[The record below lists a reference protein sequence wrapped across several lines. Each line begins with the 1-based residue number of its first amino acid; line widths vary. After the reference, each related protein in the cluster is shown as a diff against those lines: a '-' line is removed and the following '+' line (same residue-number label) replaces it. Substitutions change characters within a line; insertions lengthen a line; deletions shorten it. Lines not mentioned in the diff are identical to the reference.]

1 MNPIPT
7 KRHPKA
13 TLNHHS
19 PEETTMTMKAW
30 TAATLALAAT
40 ALATLPSAAQ
50 TYPTRV
56 IKFIVPF
63 AAGSATDA
71 LARILGDHASKT
83 LGQSIIIENLAGANG
98 VLAAQNV
105 ARAEPDGHTVLIT
118 TNTTHGANQSLMKT
132 VPYDALGSFEP
143 VTKLGTITLAL
154 ITNPSVPVRTVQELV
169 AYAKE
174 NPGKLTFGYGSSSS
188 RIAGELL
195 RTLAGI
201 DVRPVPYKSNP
212 QAITD
217 LLGGQINLI
226 FADISTT
233 MPQVKAGKATG
244 LAVSTA
250 KRSALAPELPTME
263 EAGVKG
269 YDLAAWFAAF
279 VPAKTPKPIVDKLR
293 EALVAAVNDK
303 ATQEKL
309 LASGIEPET
318 NSPEELKAFVGAEIK
333 KWVDIVKAAGIQPE

>member
-1 MNPIPT
+1 MTI
-7 KRHPKA
+7 
-13 TLNHHS
+13 L
-19 PEETTMTMKAW
+19 EETTMKLKSL
-30 TAATLALAAT
+30 TAAALALAAAVLT
-40 ALATLPSAAQ
+40 ASLATAQ
-50 TYPTRV
+50 TYPSRV
-56 IKFIVPF
+56 IKFVVPF

-132 VPYDALGSFEP
+132 VPYDAIASFEP

-154 ITNPSVPVRTVQELV
+154 ITNPAVPAKTVPELI
-169 AYAKE
+169 AHAGK
-174 NPGKLTFGYGSSSS
+174 NPGKLTVGYGSSSS
-188 RIAGELL
+188 RIAGEML
-195 RTLAGI
+195 RTMGSI
-201 DVRPVPYKSNP
+201 DIRPVPYKSNP

-217 LLGGQINLI
+217 LLGGQIDII
-226 FADISTT
+226 FADLSTT
-233 MPQVKAGKATG
+233 MPQVRAGKANG

-250 KRSALAPELPTME
+250 KRSVLAPDLPTMD

-279 VPAKTPKPIVDKLR
+279 VPAKTPQPVVDALR
-293 EALVAAVNDK
+293 EALVVALNDK
-303 ATQEKL
+303 ATQDKL
-309 LASGIEPET
+309 LATGIEPESST
-318 NSPEELKAFVGAEIK
+318 PAALKDFVGSEIK
-333 KWVDIVKAAGIQPE
+333 KWAEIVKAAGIQPE

>member
-1 MNPIPT
+1 
-7 KRHPKA
+7 
-13 TLNHHS
+13 
-19 PEETTMTMKAW
+19 MTMKTW
-30 TAATLALAAT
+30 AAASLALAGTLLA
-40 ALATLPSAAQ
+40 ALPASAQ
-50 TYPTRV
+50 TYPSRV
-56 IKFIVPF
+56 IKFVVPF

-71 LARILGDHASKT
+71 LARIAGEHVTRT
-83 LGQSIIIENLAGANG
+83 LGQSVIIENIAGANG

-132 VPYDALGSFEP
+132 VPYDAQASFEP

-154 ITNPSVPVRTVQELV
+154 ITNPSVPATTAQELITH
-169 AYAKE
+169 AKA

-188 RIAGELL
+188 RIAGEML
-195 RTLAGI
+195 RTMGGI
-201 DVRPVPYKSNP
+201 DIRPVPYKSNP

-217 LLGGQINLI
+217 LLGGQIDVI

-233 MPQVKAGKATG
+233 LPQVKSGKANG

-250 KRSALAPELPTME
+250 KRSTLAPDLPTMA
-263 EAGVKG
+263 EAGVQG

-279 VPAKTPKPIVDKLR
+279 VPAGTPRPVVDKLR
-293 EALVAAVNDK
+293 EAFVAAISDK
-303 ATQEKL
+303 ATQDKL

-318 NSPEELKAFVGAEIK
+318 STPEALKTFVGAEIK
-333 KWVDIVKAAGIQPE
+333 KWADIVKAAGIQPE

>member
-1 MNPIPT
+1 
-7 KRHPKA
+7 
-13 TLNHHS
+13 
-19 PEETTMTMKAW
+19 MTVKTW
-30 TAATLALAAT
+30 TAASLALAGILLA
-40 ALATLPSAAQ
+40 ALPAAAQ

-56 IKFIVPF
+56 IKFVVPF

-71 LARILGDHASKT
+71 LARIAGEHVSKT
-83 LGQSIIIENLAGANG
+83 LGQSVIIENIAGANG

-118 TNTTHGANQSLMKT
+118 TNTTHGANQSLMKN
-132 VPYDALGSFEP
+132 VPYDAVASFEP

-154 ITNPSVPVRTVQELV
+154 ITNPSVPAKTVQELV
-169 AYAKE
+169 AHAKA

-188 RIAGELL
+188 RIAGEML
-195 RTLAGI
+195 RTRGDI
-201 DVRPVPYKSNP
+201 DIRPVPYKSNP

-217 LLGGQINLI
+217 LLGGQIDII

-233 MPQVKAGKATG
+233 LPQVKTGKATG

-250 KRSALAPELPTME
+250 KRSTLAPDLPTMA

-279 VPAKTPKPIVDKLR
+279 VPAKTPQPVVDKLR
-293 EALVAAVNDK
+293 EALVAAMGDK
-303 ATQEKL
+303 ATQDKL
-309 LASGIEPET
+309 LATGIEPEAST
-318 NSPEELKAFVGAEIK
+318 SEELRIFVGAEIK
-333 KWVDIVKAAGIQPE
+333 KWADIVKAAGIQPE